1 MKGINNSTL
10 LNGSRLQWAAR
21 NLPTVVAVLAL
32 AAFAQMVGLA
42 QSPLYTTEFVPLR
55 AQTYGLLY
63 TPTTMGPES
72 SVGLISMHPNG
83 SRLTSLA
90 CIEFAKRGFRALC
103 IAGQY
108 VNSSRET
115 MIWERI
121 PLDVKPAVAYMR
133 QLPGLETVLLLGG
146 SGGGPLMSFYQN
158 VAENG
163 VKACQVPGRLGQC
176 TDELKDLPAADGVI
190 LRDPHFGY
198 GSILLSALDPSVV
211 DEESPAEVNR
221 SLDLFDPSNGY
232 DPKGATYSE
241 EFKRR
246 FFKAQADRMDRL
258 TQLALE
264 RLEKIEKGEGD
275 YSDDEPFVIGRAGAR
290 MWQADLSLVSRTK
303 RAHPVLKPDGSVKM
317 EIARSVRVPSLNR
330 ESNETFSGAQVNSVK
345 AFLSTHAIRT
355 TSEYFITEDDIE
367 GIDWNS
373 SNTATPA
380 NLEGVHVPILIMGMT
395 GYYWMVATEIFY
407 DHAASR
413 DKTLIFIEG
422 ASHGVTPCRACES
435 TPGEFGDTVK
445 RAFDYAADWIG
456 DRFVP

>member
-1 MKGINNSTL
+1 MNKTNSSSF
-10 LNGSRLQWAAR
+10 LNGSRLQWLAP
-21 NLPTVVAVLAL
+21 NLPTVAAVLAL

-42 QSPLYTTEFVPLR
+42 QAVEYTTEYVPLR

-63 TPTTMGPES
+63 TPTTMGPNA

-108 VNSSRET
+108 VNSSRED
-115 MIWERI
+115 MIWERL
-121 PLDVKPAVAYMR
+121 PLDVKPAVAYLR
-133 QLPGLETVLLLGG
+133 QLPGLESVLLLGG

-163 VKACQVPGRLGQC
+163 VKACQVPGRIGQC
-176 TDELKDLPAADGVI
+176 TDELADLPAADGVI

-198 GSILLSALDPSVV
+198 GSILLSMLDPSVV
-211 DEESPAEVNR
+211 DEASPADINR
-221 SLDLFDPSNGY
+221 SLDMFDPNNGY
-232 DPKGATYSE
+232 DPEGATYSE
-241 EFKRR
+241 DFKRR
-246 FFKAQADRMDRL
+246 YFRAQADRMDRL
-258 TQLALE
+258 TQMALE

-275 YSDDEPFVIGRAGAR
+275 YPDDEPFVIGRVQAR
-290 MWQADLSLVSRTK
+290 IWQTDLSLVSRTK
-303 RAHPVLKPDGSVKM
+303 RAHPVVKPDGSVKV
-317 EIARSVRVPSLNR
+317 EIAHSVRVPGLSPER
-330 ESNETFSGAQVNSVK
+330 NEIFSGAQVNSVK

-355 TSEYFITEDDIE
+355 TSEYFITEDDIV

-422 ASHGVTPCRACES
+422 AEHGVTPCRACES

-445 RAFDYAADWIG
+445 NAFDYAADWIG
-456 DRFVP
+456 DRFIR